1 MICAGRTDISVS
13 DESGTTHTFNVAM
26 NEYVTSFYGWG
37 WKEFLITSNSKP
49 GDFLMFQMTNNPE
62 IPIKVGCCKSATMSQ
77 FSNVQS
83 GTLNDS
89 DSESSD
95 EEPDQSDSSDGEP
108 DQGCMIF
115 LPFFAYALPMMQ
127 NA

>member
-1 MICAGRTDISVS
+1 
-13 DESGTTHTFNVAM
+13 
-26 NEYVTSFYGWG
+26 
-37 WKEFLITSNSKP
+37 
-49 GDFLMFQMTNNPE
+49 MTNNPE

-77 FSNVQS
+77 FSKVQS

-108 DQGCMIF
+108 DQGCTIF
-115 LPFFAYALPMMQ
+115 VLPFFCTFLYR
-127 NA
+127 

>member
-1 MICAGRTDISVS
+1 
-13 DESGTTHTFNVAM
+13 
-26 NEYVTSFYGWG
+26 
-37 WKEFLITSNSKP
+37 
-49 GDFLMFQMTNNPE
+49 MFQMTNNPE

-95 EEPDQSDSSDGEP
+95 EEQDQSDSSDGEP
-108 DQGCMIF
+108 DQGCTIF
-115 LPFFAYALPMMQ
+115 VLPFFCTFLLQMMQ

>member
-1 MICAGRTDISVS
+1 MICAGRTDIPVS
-13 DESGTTHTFNVAM
+13 DESGTTYTFNVAM
-26 NEYVTSFYGWG
+26 NESVTSFYGWG
-37 WKEFLITSNSKP
+37 WKEFLIMSNSKP

-77 FSNVQS
+77 FSKVQS

-108 DQGCMIF
+108 DQGCTIF
-115 LPFFAYALPMMQ
+115 VLPFFAHFFYR
-127 NA
+127 